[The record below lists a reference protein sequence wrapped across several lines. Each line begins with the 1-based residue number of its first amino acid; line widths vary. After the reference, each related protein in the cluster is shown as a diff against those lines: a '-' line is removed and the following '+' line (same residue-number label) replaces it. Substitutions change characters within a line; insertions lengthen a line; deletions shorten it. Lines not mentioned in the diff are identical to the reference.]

1 METSESP
8 PRLAPT
14 RLDAAAAFAA
24 LGAPQRLGVLE
35 VLVRAG
41 PEGLPIGVLGERAGV
56 TGSTL
61 THHVKALVQARLV
74 TQTREG
80 RIMRCTVAYGR
91 VEALSDYLL
100 AQCCADTTTGHDHG
114 RDLDT
119 AS

>member
-1 METSESP
+1 MKVSEASP
-8 PRLAPT
+8 RPAPN
-14 RLDAAAAFAA
+14 RVDAAAAFAA

-35 VLVRAG
+35 MLVRAG

-61 THHVKALVQARLV
+61 THHVKTLIQAGVV

-80 RIMRCTVAYGR
+80 RIMRCRVAYGR

-100 AQCCADTTTGHDHG
+100 AQCCADISTDQEHD
-114 RDLDT
+114 RDHDT

>member
-1 METSESP
+1 ME
-8 PRLAPT
+8 
-14 RLDAAAAFAA
+14 AAAAFAA

-61 THHVKALVQARLV
+61 THHVKTLVQAGLV
-74 TQTREG
+74 VQSREG
-80 RIMRCTVAYGR
+80 RIIRCTMAYGR

-100 AQCCADTTTGHDHG
+100 AQCCADTSIGHDHG